1 MLSIQKKNKK
11 RTYRQNPKT
20 IVKTTLN
27 IQEHL
32 KKLTHTQRGKKKEEK
47 IKTGT
52 RKEESIQANKHI
64 HSEKLKTRLPKGKR
78 KHRRKHNIVKE
89 YSRNRKNK
97 INLFI
102 NKCILKRKK

>member
-1 MLSIQKKNKK
+1 MKEKKKESNTHINKK
-11 RTYRQNPKT
+11 RTYKIPK
-20 IVKTTLN
+20 
-27 IQEHL
+27 QW
-32 KKLTHTQRGKKKEEK
+32 KKHSIYKNTQRNSHTHKEKKKEEK

-89 YSRNRKNK
+89 YSRNRKK
-97 INLFI
+97 
-102 NKCILKRKK
+102 